1 MVKYLAALLLLVMT
15 LPAIAMDPFEDEDN
29 PDPFEGANRM
39 VFVFNDTLDQWV
51 LRPAAKGY
59 RAITPDVAERGVGNF
74 FSNLSEFNSAVNS
87 LLQGKVDAFLAS
99 GGRFAINSTLGIAGL
114 FDVATPMGM
123 ESRETDLG
131 ETLAIW
137 GVPRGPYLMV
147 PFFGPRTLRSGIG
160 SVGDIYLSPEAYI
173 DSTAGRNGLY
183 GLRVV
188 DERAELLD
196 ADALLSG
203 DRYIFLRDAYL
214 QRRSARIESETKAPE
229 DVFSEF
235 DDDWLDEDF
244 EDDPL

>member
-1 MVKYLAALLLLVMT
+1 
-15 LPAIAMDPFEDEDN
+15 
-29 PDPFEGANRM
+29 M

-51 LRPAAKGY
+51 LRPAAQGY
-59 RAITPDVAERGVGNF
+59 RSVTPDVAERGIGNF
-74 FSNLSEFNSAVNS
+74 FANLSEFNSAVNS
-87 LLQGKVDAFLAS
+87 LLQGKMDAFLAS

-137 GVPRGPYLMV
+137 GVPRGPYLML
-147 PFFGPRTLRSGIG
+147 PFLGPRTLRSGIG

-173 DSTAGRNGLY
+173 DSTHGRNGLY

-214 QRRSARIESETKAPE
+214 QRRSARMRCCRAIAISFCETRICSGDRRVSKATQK
-229 DVFSEF
+229 
-235 DDDWLDEDF
+235 
-244 EDDPL
+244 PLRKCSQNLMTIGLTKTSKTTRCKKR